1 MKENLNDYIEEAV
14 GQVRDIFCPG
24 EEQIERFRD
33 SFCHITVDK
42 VLKGSVTA
50 IFYQDTR
57 DSLCVS
63 FSSEGREVSDDIKEA
78 LMDAG
83 ISTVLPSNR
92 RIDSTYLP
100 LTDTVRKD
108 AIDIKNQLQM
118 QEKNFLK
125 VFN

>member
-24 EEQIERFRD
+24 EEQLERFRD

-50 IFYQDTR
+50 IFYQDAS
-57 DSLCVS
+57 DSLCIS
-63 FSSEGREVSDDIKEA
+63 FSSEGREVSDNIKEA

-83 ISTVLPSNR
+83 ISTILPSNR
-92 RIDSTYLP
+92 QIDITYLP
-100 LTDTVRKD
+100 ITDTVRND
-108 AIDIKNQLQM
+108 AIDIKNQLEM
-118 QEKNFLK
+118 QGKQLSK
-125 VFN
+125 SI